1 MRWLALC
8 ALVLALVGCER
19 PAAGPRAIDRS
30 LIAVSSKIHLRTDA
44 IGVDRFASQATF
56 VLVDADNLGDVDADV
71 TLGGILVDA
80 DGRELG
86 PLRPESLRI
95 PAHGRRTFALIDRA
109 RTARPTATG
118 ARIDV
123 RGAQEPRFA
132 EPVRITD
139 GRVYRDGDRV
149 VVAGMVTNPNDR
161 PCIAMVLAGFH
172 DRDGKPLTRPFSAFE
187 LGGNASRPTRFVGPP
202 GSTVGYI
209 FVGDIVFCPRSGCEV
224 QRVEQKLW

>member
-1 MRWLALC
+1 MRIAVVC
-8 ALVLALVGCER
+8 ALALVACER
-19 PAAGPRAIDRS
+19 PASGPRSIDRS
-30 LIAVSSKIHLRTDA
+30 LIAVSSKVNLRTDA

-56 VLVDADNLGDVDADV
+56 VLVDADNLGDRDADV
-71 TLGGILVDA
+71 TLGGVLVDT

-109 RTARPTATG
+109 RAPRPSATG

-139 GRVYRDGDRV
+139 GHVYRDGDRV
-149 VVAGMVTNPNDR
+149 VVAGMVLNPNDR

-187 LGGNASRPTRFVGPP
+187 LGGKASRPTRFVGPP
-202 GSTVGYI
+202 GSEVGYI

-224 QRVEQKLW
+224 ERVEQKLW